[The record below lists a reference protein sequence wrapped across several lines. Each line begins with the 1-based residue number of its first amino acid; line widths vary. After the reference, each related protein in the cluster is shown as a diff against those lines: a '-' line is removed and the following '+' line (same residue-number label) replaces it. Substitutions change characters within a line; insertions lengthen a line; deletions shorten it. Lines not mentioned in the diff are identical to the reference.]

1 MKRIVVIDG
10 QGGGLGKA
18 VIERIKKEP
27 WQHHELLAAGTNA
40 VATATMIRAGADAGA
55 TGESAI
61 IWNCRHADIVVGAVG
76 ILAAGSML
84 GELNENM
91 ALAIGSCEAVKILI
105 PFNKCRLEIAGIS
118 EISLSE
124 RLEHMINLL
133 RHHID

>member
-1 MKRIVVIDG
+1 MKRLVVIDG
-10 QGGGLGKA
+10 QGGGLGKTI
-18 VIERIKKEP
+18 IERIRKEP
-27 WQHHELLAAGTNA
+27 FQKYELIAAGTNA

-61 IWNCRHADIVVGAVG
+61 IWNCRHADVVVGAVG

-105 PFNKCRLEIAGIS
+105 PFNTCRLEIAGIS

-124 RLEHMINLL
+124 RLDHMIDLL
-133 RHHID
+133 KHHFD